1 MLNFI
6 ILLEKQ
12 LKKQALLLISF
23 AFNKAILTKQPDAKI
38 VIPPPSVAVISWK
51 ANTQRDDHI
60 RLLQDEGDMVWQ
72 KKNNYGLRSHI
83 ELAILRYKK
92 VMGTAMKARE
102 LPQQKTE
109 CGMLRVL

>member
-72 KKNNYGLRSHI
+72 KKTI
-83 ELAILRYKK
+83 MVCAAI
-92 VMGTAMKARE
+92 
-102 LPQQKTE
+102 
-109 CGMLRVL
+109 